1 MQAPS
6 IQDANE
12 DYIFLQT
19 VFKAILLETE
29 IIPALLSIFFKHY
42 KIGLK
47 PNSLPL
53 NDNYLSQG
61 VICAISLYFILAM

>member
-29 IIPALLSIFFKHY
+29 IITALLSIFKNII
-42 KIGLK
+42 KLG
-47 PNSLPL
+47 
-53 NDNYLSQG
+53 
-61 VICAISLYFILAM
+61 